1 MWCNKL
7 SQCYCKAMTS
17 SQCCNVVIMLLLRSS
32 LARGPLSEILKDE
45 LCEVVNKAINRNINE
60 ELAHL
65 SMQVPL
71 NSNLYLDYQLTS
83 APRIQ
88 PNWVEFSHS
97 GTVFGGSVPKES
109 LPDDQVRI
117 SYSWRLVFPRLNR
130 FTEIFKQL
138 KLKLLKTNYLKL
150 VH

>member
-1 MWCNKL
+1 
-7 SQCYCKAMTS
+7 MTS

-117 SYSWRLVFPRLNR
+117 SYS
-130 FTEIFKQL
+130 
-138 KLKLLKTNYLKL
+138 
-150 VH
+150 